1 MYNACFFHK
10 VELIDP
16 CNGKDI
22 ALPLVFTYNSLDMGA
37 NKVWQAS
44 QNDAQAQQ
52 QYVELQNFGLKA
64 DKNMNN
70 GSHPENFPCVDHIH
84 QPSCAIKFCD
94 MSLDKLCVKDFT
106 LNTLNLDFWSKCA
119 EMHQSFSFTKK

>member
-52 QYVELQNFGLKA
+52 QYLELQNFGLKA
-64 DKNMNN
+64 DKNKNMNN
-70 GSHPENFPCVDHIH
+70 GSHPENFPCVDH
-84 QPSCAIKFCD
+84 QPSCAI
-94 MSLDKLCVKDFT
+94 
-106 LNTLNLDFWSKCA
+106 
-119 EMHQSFSFTKK
+119 

>member
-64 DKNMNN
+64 DEKYEQRDTSWKLPMC
-70 GSHPENFPCVDHIH
+70 GSPAF
-84 QPSCAIKFCD
+84 
-94 MSLDKLCVKDFT
+94 LCHLILWHEFG
-106 LNTLNLDFWSKCA
+106 
-119 EMHQSFSFTKK
+119 